1 MTATVNAAQAV
12 ASADNTQ
19 LTGNAQQMKV
29 FQTMK
34 EKHPDT
40 LFLFRR
46 GDFYEAINE
55 DAETASKVLGIL
67 LTTRNNGEGA
77 EPTKLAGFP
86 ITNLDTFLPKL
97 IKAGHRVA
105 ICEEDGKEGQP
116 KAKRGTRKAADKAQ
130 EKQEAQGEELLT
142 VKAEDPELKAER
154 QRAELQTRLEKLKR
168 LQELNTRRTIFLA
181 TLESLEAAKSTM
193 EAEDELQAKSYRLE
207 FGEMYGRDKIFS
219 ISNREILL
227 SFLAF
232 MAETITGKVA
242 ELEEQIIKV

>member
-1 MTATVNAAQAV
+1 MKMTATVNAAQAV

-19 LTGNAQQMKV
+19 LTGNAQQMKI
-29 FQTMK
+29 FQSMK

-46 GDFYEAINE
+46 GDFYEALNE

-86 ITNLDTFLPKL
+86 IANLDTFLPKL

-105 ICEEDGKEGQP
+105 ICEEDGKEEQP
-116 KAKRGTRKAADKAQ
+116 KAKRGTRKAAA
-130 EKQEAQGEELLT
+130 KQEDTDAEELLT